1 MQPFKEKFRDIVGQ
15 RQGQTKKGDFIGTEY
30 QVTGLEPCRH
40 YIFHARARNEIC
52 SGEWSK

>member
-1 MQPFKEKFRDIVGQ
+1 
-15 RQGQTKKGDFIGTEY
+15 
-30 QVTGLEPCRH
+30 VTGLEPCRH